1 MRILTTLVLGLAV
14 LPAADPAAIAT
25 TLAEGSANAQVKAWI
40 AAHGLG
46 LMTDPVIV
54 AAVQAQNAKAVPLA
68 EIQRIDGDWQKAEA
82 PLPIMAELQA
92 NPAATALK
100 ALATAQ
106 PVLAEAFV
114 MDAQGANV
122 AMTAA
127 TSDYWQGDE
136 AKWQNSFK
144 GGAGGVD
151 VGKEKLDKSTNKVQQ
166 QVSLPVIAADGTV
179 IGAITLGVAV
189 GAP

>member
-1 MRILTTLVLGLAV
+1 MRCASIVLFGLAT
-14 LPAADPAAIAT
+14 LPAADPAALAT
-25 TLAEGSANAQVKAWI
+25 AVADSPANPRVKAWI
-40 AAHGLG
+40 AGHGLG
-46 LMTDPVIV
+46 LMTDPAIV

-68 EIQRIDGDWQKAEA
+68 EIQRIDGEWQKAEA
-82 PLPIMAELQA
+82 PLPIMAELQG
-92 NPAATALK
+92 NPAAQVLK
-100 ALATAQ
+100 TLAAAQ

-151 VGKEKLDKSTNKVQQ
+151 VGKEKLDKSTNTVQQ
-166 QVSLPVIAADGTV
+166 QVSLPVIAGDGTV
-179 IGAITLGVAV
+179 IGAITLGIAV
-189 GAP
+189 GGP

>member
-1 MRILTTLVLGLAV
+1 MRRILPILFAAAV
-14 LPAADPAAIAT
+14 LPAADPAAIAKA
-25 TLAEGSANAQVKAWI
+25 LADGSANAQVKTWV

-46 LMTDPVIV
+46 LMTDPAIV
-54 AAVQAQNAKAVPLA
+54 AAVQAQNAKAMPLA
-68 EIQRIDGDWQKAEA
+68 EIQRIDGEWQKAEA
-82 PLPIMAELQA
+82 PLPIMAELQG
-92 NPAATALK
+92 NAAAQVLK
-100 ALATAQ
+100 TLAAAQ

-151 VGKEKLDKSTNKVQQ
+151 IGKEKLDKSTNKVQQ
-166 QVSLPVIAADGTV
+166 QISLPVIAADGTV
-179 IGAITLGVAV
+179 VGAITLGVSV